1 MRRALMLSGLGLGL
15 VAAVVWAMGGAEP
28 LSRWAA
34 DQQRA
39 VQDSLAA
46 AVRAL
51 RAGTP
56 GAWAGLLTVC
66 FGYGVVHALGPGH
79 GKAVIGA
86 YGMASRVPLLRLSVL
101 ALSASLAQAGVAVVL
116 VAAGAAL
123 LGWTRPAME
132 RFAETAML
140 PVSHLLVA
148 ALGLWLVL
156 RGAFGLRRQARA
168 GQGGAHLHD
177 HHHHDHD
184 HDHDHDASCGCGH
197 AHGPSPE
204 EMARVGSLRDGL
216 LLIGAVAM
224 RPCSGAIFLLILT
237 FAMGIGAAGVAG
249 AFAMGLGTA
258 LVTLGAAL
266 ASVWLREGALAALPG
281 AALAR
286 AVPLIEVMAGGLI
299 ILAALAL
306 LAA

>member
-1 MRRALMLSGLGLGL
+1 
-15 VAAVVWAMGGAEP
+15 
-28 LSRWAA
+28 
-34 DQQRA
+34 
-39 VQDSLAA
+39 
-46 AVRAL
+46 
-51 RAGTP
+51 
-56 GAWAGLLTVC
+56 
-66 FGYGVVHALGPGH
+66 
-79 GKAVIGA
+79 
-86 YGMASRVPLLRLSVL
+86 
-101 ALSASLAQAGVAVVL
+101 
-116 VAAGAAL
+116 
-123 LGWTRPAME
+123 
-132 RFAETAML
+132 
-140 PVSHLLVA
+140 
-148 ALGLWLVL
+148 
-156 RGAFGLRRQARA
+156 
-168 GQGGAHLHD
+168 
-177 HHHHDHD
+177 
-184 HDHDHDASCGCGH
+184 
-197 AHGPSPE
+197 
-204 EMARVGSLRDGL
+204 MARVGSLRDGL

>member
-168 GQGGAHLHD
+168 GQGGRIFTTITTTITTMTMTMTMTRPA
-177 HHHHDHD
+177 
-184 HDHDHDASCGCGH
+184 AVVM
-197 AHGPSPE
+197 P
-204 EMARVGSLRDGL
+204 MAPARKRWLGWE
-216 LLIGAVAM
+216 A
-224 RPCSGAIFLLILT
+224 C
-237 FAMGIGAAGVAG
+237 AMG
-249 AFAMGLGTA
+249 FF
-258 LVTLGAAL
+258 
-266 ASVWLREGALAALPG
+266 
-281 AALAR
+281 
-286 AVPLIEVMAGGLI
+286 
-299 ILAALAL
+299 
-306 LAA
+306 

>member
-15 VAAVVWAMGGAEP
+15 LAAVVWAMGGAEP

-51 RAGTP
+51 RAGEA
-56 GAWAGLLTVC
+56 GAWAGLLTIC

-86 YGMASRVPLLRLSVL
+86 YGMASRVPILRLSLL

-123 LGWTRPAME
+123 MGWTRPAME
-132 RFAETAML
+132 DFAETAML
-140 PVSHLLVA
+140 PFSYVMVA
-148 ALGLWLVL
+148 GLGLWLVL
-156 RGAFGLRRQARA
+156 RGAAGLRRQGRPEA
-168 GQGGAHLHD
+168 GGPHLHD

-184 HDHDHDASCGCGH
+184 HDASCGCGY
-197 AHGPSPE
+197 AHGPTP
-204 EMARVGSLRDGL
+204 AQVAQVGSLRDGL

-224 RPCSGAIFLLILT
+224 RPCSGAIFLLILA

-299 ILAALAL
+299 VLVALAL